1 MKLHALSG
9 ILSLVSRVLPFVLFL
24 AIALTLVAGMHY
36 YVWARLVRDPH
47 LPPLAARIATV
58 FIVGLGVSMPLALI
72 ASRLFRSAS
81 LRPALWV
88 AFVWMGVGFLF
99 VAFLGIADAGRLI
112 ATVVQRLRSSLP
124 ADPAKRLFLA
134 RTLAASVGGL
144 VAGLSALGLKSALGA
159 VQVKELEIRLRG
171 LPRELAGFRL
181 VQISDVHVGPLLRK
195 DWVAQVVDRIRT
207 LSPDLVAI
215 TGDLVDG
222 SVAELREH
230 VAPLARI
237 QAKHGVFFTTGNHEY
252 YSGVEDWYAHLP
264 TLGVRPLRNERVEVA
279 PGLDLAGI
287 EDPTGAPNL
296 SRALQGRDPSR
307 ALVLLAHQPRQFIE
321 AARHGVGLTL
331 SGHTHGGQIWPF
343 SWLVALAQPYLAGLH
358 VRGESQLYVS
368 RGTGFWGP
376 PMRVFAPAEI
386 TLLRLQ
392 PA

>member
-1 MKLHALSG
+1 MPR
-9 ILSLVSRVLPFVLFL
+9 IVSFLIFL
-24 AIALTLVAGMHY
+24 AIALSLIVGMHY

-47 LPPLAARIATV
+47 LPPTLARLLTV
-58 FIVGLGVSMPLALI
+58 VIVGLGVSMPLALI
-72 ASRLFRSAS
+72 ASRLWSAS
-81 LRPALWV
+81 AVRPAVWV
-88 AFVWMGVGFLF
+88 AFVWMGMGFLL
-99 VAFLGIADAGRLI
+99 VAFFGLADLGRL
-112 ATVVQRLRSSLP
+112 AASLAARLRGAEP
-124 ADPAKRLFLA
+124 DPARRLFLA
-134 RTLAASVGGL
+134 RSLAAGVGGV
-144 VAGLSALGLKSALGA
+144 VAGLTAVGMRSALGSIRI
-159 VQVKELEIRLRG
+159 KELEIGLRG

-195 DWVAQVVDRIRT
+195 DWVGHVVDQVRA

-222 SVAELREH
+222 TVAELREH
-230 VAPLARI
+230 VAPLGRI
-237 QAKHGVFFTTGNHEY
+237 EAPHGVWFVTGNHEY

-264 TLGVRPLRNERVEVA
+264 SIGVRPLRNQRVEVA

-287 EDPTGAPNL
+287 EDPTGSPDL
-296 SRALQGRDPSR
+296 PRALAGRDPER
-307 ALVLLAHQPRQFIE
+307 PLVLLAHQPRQFAE
-321 AARHGVGLTL
+321 AARHGVSLTL

-358 VRGESQLYVS
+358 RKGSSQLYVS

-386 TLLRLQ
+386 TLLKLQ